1 MIRLRSVHSTHSL
14 WKSKRSWLHN
24 YWACIIATWRL
35 GLRDPNIHKWRKF
48 FANLFLVFR
57 TGYRYYNG
65 DIFAVEGEEGRRTTG
80 RRYLFEGLL
89 NERSSLW
96 DNMDFWENVF
106 LDSVATERDAV
117 GMDQG
122 PVEMIDRCGGI
133 FYLRTRTHFRPSLF
147 STQKVTFVN
156 TSSFHFRLVL

>member
-1 MIRLRSVHSTHSL
+1 M
-14 WKSKRSWLHN
+14 
-24 YWACIIATWRL
+24 
-35 GLRDPNIHKWRKF
+35 
-48 FANLFLVFR
+48 FLVIC

-65 DIFAVEGEEGRRTTG
+65 DIFPVEGEEGRRTTG

-89 NERSSLW
+89 NERSPLW

-133 FYLRTRTHFRPSLF
+133 FCLRTRTYFCLALL
-147 STQKVTFVN
+147 STLKVTFVDA
-156 TSSFHFRLVL
+156 SSFSFRLAL